1 MAFYIYMNKTAIY
14 SVTQIANRL
23 NYSLEQN
30 FSNIFVKGEISTFRL
45 YDSGHAYFTIKDQS
59 SILNCVYFNYAK
71 EKDYLSLKENL
82 EITVFGNINIYKTR
96 GTIQFVATKVHIGE
110 EGELW
115 QKYLRLKNKLK
126 SEGLFDK
133 KYKKKLPRFPAKIT
147 IISSNKGAV
156 IHDILNIL
164 YRRAPY
170 LKINIKHSIV
180 QGENAS
186 HSISDSIF
194 DVNKEKK
201 MI

>member
-14 SVTQIANRL
+14 SVTQITNRL
-23 NYSLEQN
+23 NHSLEQN
-30 FSNIFVKGEISTFRL
+30 FSNIFVKGEISAFRL

-59 SILNCVYFNYAK
+59 SILNCVYFNYVK
-71 EKDYLSLKENL
+71 EKKYLSLKENL

-96 GTIQFVATKVHIGE
+96 GAIQFIVTKVHVGE

-115 QKYLRLKNKLK
+115 QRYLRLKNKLK
-126 SEGLFDK
+126 SEGLFEK
-133 KYKKKLPRFPAKIT
+133 KYKKKLPCFPAEVT

-180 QGENAS
+180 QGESAS
-186 HSISDSIF
+186 SSISDSIL

-201 MI
+201 K